1 MGTPKPLIVPWL
13 RKKLDDGCYPG
24 VSWLDQ
30 GRTQFRVPWKHGL
43 RQDASS
49 EDFQLFRDWAID
61 SGNYRPGHDAP
72 TPSIWKRNFRSALN
86 RKPGIQVLQDHSSD
100 SADPH
105 KVYEILPNRARAG
118 ADEAPSAAVGGTE
131 ADASSQLLDRSG
143 GGLSCSQDDDLD
155 DILNALA
162 LSSPEEDAPCS
173 ALAPGAPYVS
183 DAASGGAL
191 SPGFADFPPLVQPA
205 PSALEQLLGSNVLMT
220 DFEVRV
226 YYRGHLV
233 LQTLVPNPQGFR
245 LVPTSPGPSPC
256 PELVDVELPGPG
268 MLPDRVQA
276 SYTARLLQGLGAGV
290 LVRVEGPA
298 LCATRLGRLHAY
310 WGHTETPEPGAEGG
324 ELSKEGYTR
333 LYDMSHFVRELIC
346 FIEGQ
351 GSSPTYELWLC
362 LGEAWPDTGRS
373 WKKKLIMVQVVP
385 TVLRTLHE
393 LGQAGGASSLRGEE
407 LDLRISDSLGEAGLL
422 GALRDWEERMES
434 QPYS

>member
-13 RKKLDDGCYPG
+13 RRKLDEGCYPG
-24 VSWLDQ
+24 VRWLDQ
-30 GRTQFRVPWKHGL
+30 RRTQFRVPWKHGL
-43 RQDASS
+43 RQDAST

-61 SGNYRPGHDAP
+61 SGSYRPDHDAP
-72 TPSIWKRNFRSALN
+72 APSVWKRNFRSALN
-86 RKPGIQVLQDHSSD
+86 RKPGIQVLRDHSSD

-105 KVYEILPNRARAG
+105 KVYEILPEGGRG
-118 ADEAPSAAVGGTE
+118 GVDKAPSAAVGGTE
-131 ADASSQLLDRSG
+131 ADASSQLLDKSG
-143 GGLSCSQDDDLD
+143 GSFSSSQDEELD

-162 LSSPEEDAPCS
+162 LSSPDEDAPGP
-173 ALAPGAPYVS
+173 AGAPGASYAS
-183 DAASGGAL
+183 DAATVT
-191 SPGFADFPPLVQPA
+191 F
-205 PSALEQLLGSNVLMT
+205 
-220 DFEVRV
+220 FEVRV

-233 LQTLVPNPQGFR
+233 LQTLVSNPQGFR
-245 LVPTSPGPSPC
+245 LVPPSPGPSPC
-256 PELVDVELPGPG
+256 PELADVVLPEPG

-290 LVRVEGPA
+290 RLQVEGPA

-310 WGHTETPEPGAEGG
+310 WGRTETPELGAEGG
-324 ELSKEGYTR
+324 ELSKEGCTP
-333 LYDMSHFVRELIC
+333 LYDLPRFVRELIC
-346 FIEGQ
+346 FMEGQ

-385 TVLRTLHE
+385 TALQTLHQ
-393 LGQAGGASSLRGEE
+393 LSQAGGASSLRAEE

-434 QPYS
+434 QPYG

>member
-13 RKKLDDGCYPG
+13 RGKLDSGCYPG
-24 VSWLDQ
+24 VRWLDQ

-61 SGNYRPGHDAP
+61 SGSFRPGQDAP
-72 TPSIWKRNFRSALN
+72 APSVWKRNFRSALN
-86 RKPGIQVLQDHSSD
+86 RKPGIQVLRDHSSD

-105 KVYEILPNRARAG
+105 KVYEILPDGARAG

-131 ADASSQLLDRSG
+131 ADASTQLVDRSG
-143 GGLSCSQDDDLD
+143 GSFSSSQDEELD

-162 LSSPEEDAPCS
+162 LSSPDEDALGP
-173 ALAPGAPYVS
+173 ALAPGAPYAS
-183 DAASGGAL
+183 DVATGGAL
-191 SPGFADFPPLVQPA
+191 SPGFGEFPPLVPA
-205 PSALEQLLGSNVLMT
+205 PSSLEQLLGSNELMT
-220 DFEVRV
+220 FFEVRV

-233 LQTLVPNPQGFR
+233 LQTLVPNSQGFR
-245 LVPTSPGPSPC
+245 LVPPSPAPSPW
-256 PELVDVELPGPG
+256 PELADVVLPQPGVLVDQ
-268 MLPDRVQA
+268 VQA

-290 LVRVEGPA
+290 LLRVQGSS

-310 WGHTETPEPGAEGG
+310 WGRTETPEPGAEGG
-324 ELSKEGYTR
+324 ELSKEGYTP
-333 LYDMSHFVRELIC
+333 LYDLPRFVRELIC
-346 FIEGQ
+346 FMEGQ

-362 LGEAWPDTGRS
+362 LGEAWPDTGRP

-385 TVLRTLHE
+385 TVLQTLHQ
-393 LGQAGGASSLRGEE
+393 LSQARGASSLRAEE

-422 GALRDWEERMES
+422 EALRGWEERMES
-434 QPYS
+434 QPYG

>member
-13 RKKLDDGCYPG
+13 RKKLDDRCYPG
-24 VSWLDQ
+24 
-30 GRTQFRVPWKHGL
+30 
-43 RQDASS
+43 
-49 EDFQLFRDWAID
+49 DWAID

-72 TPSIWKRNFRSALN
+72 MPSIWKRNFRSALN

-100 SADPH
+100 SVDPH
-105 KVYEILPNRARAG
+105 KIYEILPNGARAG

-131 ADASSQLLDRSG
+131 ADMSSQLLDRSG
-143 GGLSCSQDDDLD
+143 GSFSCSQDDELD
-155 DILNALA
+155 AILNTLA

-183 DAASGGAL
+183 DAATGVAL
-191 SPGFADFPPLVQPA
+191 SPGFGDFPPLGPPA
-205 PSALEQLLGSNVLMT
+205 PSSLEQLLGSNVLMT

-245 LVPTSPGPSPC
+245 LVSTSPGPSPC

-268 MLPDRVQA
+268 ALLDRVQA
-276 SYTARLLQGLGAGV
+276 SYTARLLQGLAAGV
-290 LVRVEGPA
+290 LVRVQGPA

-310 WGHTETPEPGAEGG
+310 WGRTETPEPGAEGG
-324 ELSKEGYTR
+324 ELSKEGYTL

-362 LGEAWPDTGRS
+362 LGEAWPDVGRS

-393 LGQAGGASSLRGEE
+393 LSQAGGASSLRGEE

>member
-13 RKKLDDGCYPG
+13 RRKLDEGCYPG
-24 VSWLDQ
+24 VRWLDQ
-30 GRTQFRVPWKHGL
+30 RRTQFRVPWKHGL
-43 RQDASS
+43 RQDAST

-61 SGNYRPGHDAP
+61 SGSYRPDHDAP
-72 TPSIWKRNFRSALN
+72 APSVWKRNFRSALN
-86 RKPGIQVLQDHSSD
+86 RKPGIQVLRDHSSD

-105 KVYEILPNRARAG
+105 KVYEILPEGGRG
-118 ADEAPSAAVGGTE
+118 GVDKAPSAAVGGTE
-131 ADASSQLLDRSG
+131 ADASSQLLDKSG
-143 GGLSCSQDDDLD
+143 GSFSSSQDEELD

-162 LSSPEEDAPCS
+162 LSSPDEDAPGP
-173 ALAPGAPYVS
+173 AGAPGASYAS
-183 DAASGGAL
+183 DAATGGAL
-191 SPGFADFPPLVQPA
+191 SLGFGDFPPLEPA
-205 PSALEQLLGSNVLMT
+205 PSSLEQLLGSNVLMT
-220 DFEVRV
+220 FFEVRV

-233 LQTLVPNPQGFR
+233 LQTLVSNPQGFR
-245 LVPTSPGPSPC
+245 LVPPSPGPSPC
-256 PELVDVELPGPG
+256 PELADVVLPEPG

-290 LVRVEGPA
+290 RLQVEGPA

-310 WGHTETPEPGAEGG
+310 WGRTETPELGAEGG
-324 ELSKEGYTR
+324 ELSKEGCTP
-333 LYDMSHFVRELIC
+333 LYDLPRFVRELIC
-346 FIEGQ
+346 FMEGQ

-385 TVLRTLHE
+385 TALQTLHQ
-393 LGQAGGASSLRGEE
+393 LSQAGGASSLRAEE

-434 QPYS
+434 QPYG